1 MITKHII
8 SVSTVIVFFIFTAAG
23 VVAKTVKVED
33 RNAYL
38 DVPTNAKA
46 SLVLIPGDAGLYGTG
61 KKDVQDTLQRAK
73 KKYVE
78 KGYAVL
84 SIDQETDIQAAIEY
98 ASATATPVFIAAM
111 GSGVSR
117 LAGAITAPGFRAN
130 KVVFVSGNLDSVRK
144 IVGNP
149 DKLPPTLVIH
159 HREDGCSKTPPEQV
173 DMFQKWGG
181 NKVTVIWMEGGNNKG
196 FLCGSLS
203 YHGMGGLD
211 DEVANTISSFLEK

>member
-1 MITKHII
+1 MITKHIL
-8 SVSTVIVFFIFTAAG
+8 SVCFVIVFFIFTAAG
-23 VVAKTVKVED
+23 VVAKTVKVEGK
-33 RNAYL
+33 NAYL

-46 SLVLIPGDAGLYGTG
+46 SLVLLPGDAGLYGTG
-61 KKDVQDTLQRAK
+61 KKDVQDTLLRSR

-98 ASATATPVFIAAM
+98 ASSIATPVFIAAV
-111 GSGVSR
+111 GSGVSK

-130 KVVFVSGNLDSVRK
+130 KVVFVSGNLDSVRE

-159 HREDGCSKTPPEQV
+159 HRKDGCSKTPPKQV
-173 DMFQKWGG
+173 DMFQEWGG
-181 NKVTVIWMEGGNNKG
+181 NKVTVNWMEGGSNKG

-211 DEVANTISSFLEK
+211 DEVVNTISSFLEK